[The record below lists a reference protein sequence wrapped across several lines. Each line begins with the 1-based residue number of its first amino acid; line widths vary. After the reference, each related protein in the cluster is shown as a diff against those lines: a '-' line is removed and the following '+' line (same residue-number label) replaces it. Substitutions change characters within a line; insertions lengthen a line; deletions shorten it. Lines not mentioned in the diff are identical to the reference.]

1 MLTQKG
7 RLILVAF
14 ALLSLVSANAQA
26 DDDASPCF
34 TLESLEGSYAVVG
47 HYGANVA
54 ISLGTRVFDGDGGVT
69 GTSIVNEPTPGSTT
83 GARTIITAVQVGTYT
98 VNCEGTGVITRTLTA
113 SNGVVTTQTDD
124 FVITSGVSERS
135 HRGEGNERL
144 VATSM
149 VDAQT
154 VPSAIVA
161 GGIFLTRTYTRLPP
175 WTRPEE

>member
-1 MLTQKG
+1 MPAKKSC
-7 RLILVAF
+7 LVPAAF
-14 ALLSLVSANAQA
+14 MFLSLVSVQA
-26 DDDASPCF
+26 RADDASPCF

-54 ISLGTRVFDGDGGVT
+54 ISLGTRLFDGDGGVT

-83 GARTIITAVQVGTYT
+83 GGRTIITAVQVGTYT
-98 VNCEGTGVITRTLTA
+98 VNCDGTGVITRTLTA

-124 FVITSGVSERS
+124 FVITTGVSERS
-135 HRGEGNERL
+135 HRREGRRL
-144 VATSM
+144 IATSM

-161 GGIFLTRTYTRLPP
+161 GGIFLTRTYTRLPAP
-175 WTRPEE
+175 TRPER

>member
-1 MLTQKG
+1 MH
-7 RLILVAF
+7 
-14 ALLSLVSANAQA
+14 AQA
-26 DDDASPCF
+26 DDERLTCF

-83 GARTIITAVQVGTYT
+83 GGRTIITAVQVGTYI
-98 VNCEGTGVITRTLTA
+98 VNCDGTGVITRTLTA

-135 HRGEGNERL
+135 HRREGGRL
-144 VATSM
+144 LATSM

-161 GGIFLTRTYTRLPP
+161 GGIFLTPNVHTTADKTGTIANDAQSGGALG
-175 WTRPEE
+175 

>member
-1 MLTQKG
+1 MLTKNP
-7 RLILVAF
+7 RMISVAF
-14 ALLSLVSANAQA
+14 VLLSLASVHAWA
-26 DDDASPCF
+26 DDAAAACF

-83 GARTIITAVQVGTYT
+83 GARTIVTAVQVGTYT
-98 VNCEGTGVITRTLTA
+98 VNCDGTGVITRTLTA

-124 FVITSGVSERS
+124 FVITSGAVGYS
-135 HRGEGNERL
+135 HRWKDKKRL
-144 VATSM
+144 IATAM

-161 GGIFLTRTYTRLPP
+161 GGIFLTRTYTRLP
-175 WTRPEE
+175 RPTGPEQ